1 MIANAALTFFQ
12 NPLHLSVLIASLALA
27 LITFLAWRE
36 HGRVRWLYAHLFFLL
51 VPLLDFAIAV
61 PCATPF
67 LQGLKSFCTITYTK
81 LAIYLLPIALLGALL
96 LGFVIAPAL
105 YKKMYR
111 AKPLHNKRLE
121 KLARDT
127 NITAHFW
134 LLDTAKPIA
143 FSFGR
148 HVLVSVG
155 MFELLTRKQQDAV
168 VLHELG
174 HVQRQSALNT
184 FSTALARFFSPLAHF
199 TSVHARISAEEHA
212 ADDFAV
218 RAQGTARHVNAAKRA
233 VEAFARL

>member
-1 MIANAALTFFQ
+1 MIGNAVLTFFQ
-12 NPLHLSVLIASLALA
+12 TPLHLSVLIFSLALA

-36 HGRVRWLYAHLFFLL
+36 HGRVRWLYAHLFFVL

-67 LQGLKSFCTITYTK
+67 LQGLKTFCTITYTK
-81 LAIYLLPIALLGALL
+81 LAIYLLPVALLGTLL

-105 YKKMYR
+105 YKKMYG
-111 AKPLHNKRLE
+111 AKPLRDTRLE
-121 KLARDT
+121 KLARET
-127 NITAHFW
+127 GITARFW

-143 FSFGR
+143 FSFGK

-199 TSVHARISAEEHA
+199 TSVHARISAEEQA
-212 ADDFAV
+212 ADAFAA
-218 RAQGTARHVNAAKRA
+218 RFQHTARHVNAAKRA
-233 VEAFARL
+233 VEAFGRL